1 MQRHGCLAA
10 RIPHTASSTGHRA
23 DIVASCRRRRLGK
36 SRGRR
41 MRYAIVSETYPPE
54 INGVALTVQGLEQ
67 GLRERG
73 HEVSLLRPR
82 QAGEGASTDANQVLL
97 RGAPLPRYPGL
108 RFGLPA
114 TRRLLSAWR
123 VAPPDAIYV
132 ATEGPLGWSAL
143 RAARRLA
150 IPAATG
156 FHTRFDAYMRDY
168 GAAFL
173 EQAALRW
180 MRRFHNRADATL
192 VPTRELQALLETQ
205 GFDNVVRLPRAV
217 DTTLFDPR
225 RRDPVLRA
233 AWGADAATPVLVHV
247 GRIAA
252 EKNLDLAVRAFRALR
267 QVRPDAR
274 FTWVGD
280 GPARARLARE
290 NPDFVFCG
298 VQRGEA
304 LSRHFA
310 SADLF
315 VFPSRSETFGNV
327 TLEAL
332 ASGVPT
338 VAFDYG
344 AAREHLRNGV
354 HGATIADGDDA
365 GFIAACVRIGSD
377 DALRA
382 RLREATPASVA
393 GLRPERVAADF
404 DAILQ
409 RLQRTRRPDART
421 ATA

>member
-1 MQRHGCLAA
+1 
-10 RIPHTASSTGHRA
+10 
-23 DIVASCRRRRLGK
+23 
-36 SRGRR
+36 

-54 INGVALTVQGLEQ
+54 VNGVALTVQGLEQ

-73 HEVSLLRPR
+73 HEISLLRPR
-82 QAGEGASTDANQVLL
+82 QAGEGASDDANQVLL

-123 VAPPDAIYV
+123 ATPPDAIYV

-143 RAARRLA
+143 RAARKLG

-156 FHTRFDAYMRDY
+156 FHTRFDAYMRNY

-173 EQAALRW
+173 EQTALRW

-192 VPTRELQALLETQ
+192 VPTRELQAFLEAR

-217 DTTLFDPR
+217 DTVLFDPH
-225 RRDPVLRA
+225 RRDPALRA
-233 AWGADAATPVLVHV
+233 TWGIEADTPAVIHV

-252 EKNLDLAVRAFRALR
+252 EKNLDLAVRAFRALQR
-267 QVRPDAR
+267 ARPDAR
-274 FTWVGD
+274 FVWIGD
-280 GPARARLARE
+280 GPERARLARE

-304 LSRHFA
+304 LARHFA

-315 VFPSRSETFGNV
+315 LFPSRSETFGNV

-344 AAREHLRNGV
+344 AAREHLRDDV
-354 HGATIADGDDA
+354 HGAAMADGDDA

-377 DALRA
+377 NALRVA
-382 RLREATPASVA
+382 MGAAAPAAVA
-393 GLRPERVAADF
+393 NLRPERVAADF

-409 RLQRTRRPDART
+409 QLQRARRPDART